1 MYCKICGEQLNESS
15 AICQV
20 CGTKVPPVDSLDK
33 AEIIFNAT
41 PSDSGFSS
49 KPKEKKDE
57 GEFYWNVHDFGKTP
71 KKEEPLEFVWDD
83 KEEKFDLP
91 KSEAMEAKKQESV
104 EEIDKFFT
112 LNKKSEDFQRLLD
125 KEFEKLSIDRSPIII
140 KVQENSQPIEENS
153 WPIKESSQPIEE
165 NFRQKETIE
174 KPAIYTDDLASKVD
188 MAFSGSSS
196 YYQTQG
202 NKKVDYS
209 TSVSGPEDRPRKK
222 GRIFLIIILAIIA
235 VIVVVEAGILGIKY
249 FLPDSSAAGIIVE
262 FQKDLSKSISS
273 IFGGSEDNSNVNNPD
288 DDSTTSEGGV
298 TNPDGTGDGT
308 QTPIIIADPIPM
320 ADKVAMVA
328 SQLSNNINIKEI
340 KYSDAFKYSENITY
354 RDPDIAKSLPIANN
368 IWYKD
373 KDDKP
378 YYFEQS
384 AVASIVKFDS
394 LWIDYVNS
402 GNEDAIDLTKED
414 TEARENVLGFDRS
427 TGLTEEFLLLEIGE
441 IRQSTNYLYVWT
453 HERIKVT
460 DNGKS
465 VTKDYKWIYQL
476 EPVDKELKI
485 VNYFRY

>member
-1 MYCKICGEQLNESS
+1 MYCKICGDQLNESS

-20 CGTKVPPVDSLDK
+20 CGTKVPPVDSVDK
-33 AEIIFNAT
+33 TEIIFNN
-41 PSDSGFSS
+41 PPNDSGFSS

-57 GEFYWNVHDFGKTP
+57 GEFYWNVHDFGRP
-71 KKEEPLEFVWDD
+71 VKKEEPAEFVWDD
-83 KEEKFDLP
+83 KAEKFEIP
-91 KSEAMEAKKQESV
+91 KSETMEVKKTESID
-104 EEIDKFFT
+104 EIDKFFT
-112 LNKKSEDFQRLLD
+112 INKKSEDFQRLLD
-125 KEFEKLSIDRSPIII
+125 KEFENLSIDKSPINQATDLNNRTNE
-140 KVQENSQPIEENS
+140 K
-153 WPIKESSQPIEE
+153 
-165 NFRQKETIE
+165 IE
-174 KPAIYTDDLASKVD
+174 KPSIATDDLASKVD
-188 MAFSGSSS
+188 MAFSE
-196 YYQTQG
+196 YYPSD
-202 NKKVDYS
+202 KPK
-209 TSVSGPEDRPRKK
+209 KK
-222 GRIFLIIILAIIA
+222 GKIFLIIILAIIA

-262 FQKDLSKSISS
+262 FQKDLSQSISS
-273 IFGGSEDNSNVNNPD
+273 IFSGAEDKNDANKPD
-288 DDSTTSEGGV
+288 GDSTTSEGGV
-298 TNPDGTGDGT
+298 TNPDGIGDGT
-308 QTPIIIADPIPM
+308 QTSVVVGDPIPM
-320 ADKVAMVA
+320 ADKAAMVT

-340 KYSDAFKYSENITY
+340 KYSDAFKYSQNITY
-354 RDPDIAKSLPIANN
+354 KDPDIATSLPIANN

-373 KDDKP
+373 KDGKP

-384 AVASIVKFDS
+384 AVASVIKFDS

-414 TEARENVLGFDRS
+414 TEARENVLGFNRS

-441 IRQSTNYLYVWT
+441 IRQSPNYLYVWT